1 MRHLLVILLFL
12 AGLPC
17 RTWAQELAFP
27 LKQDSVR
34 FAVIGD
40 SGAGNQKQY
49 ELAAL
54 MAQLR
59 TKFRFDFVI
68 MLGDNIY
75 GSNKASD
82 FEKKFERPYKAL
94 LDDGVSFYAA
104 LGNHDN
110 PNQRFY
116 KLFNMKE
123 QRYYSF
129 SKRNV
134 HFFVLDSNYMDPNQL
149 DWTEKELQ
157 TSTSTWKVCYFHH
170 PLYSSGERHG
180 SDNDLRLLLEP
191 LLVKYG
197 VNVVFAGHEHFYER
211 IKPQNGISYFISGA
225 ASKLRRHNIARTDLT
240 AVGFDQDLSFMLVEV
255 AGDELYFQTIART
268 GATIDSGVI
277 HRMQT
282 KPNKVTGA
290 LGNDGEPSSA
300 VPQGSVH
307 SFSLQ
312 AGHGAS

>member
-1 MRHLLVILLFL
+1 MRYLFVILFCLV
-12 AGLPC
+12 GLPF
-17 RTWAQELAFP
+17 RAWAQELAFP

-54 MAQLR
+54 MAQVR
-59 TKFRFDFVI
+59 KTFPFDFVI

-75 GSNKASD
+75 GSNKPSN
-82 FEKKFERPYKAL
+82 FEKKFERPYKTL
-94 LDDGVSFYAA
+94 LDDGVSFYAT

-110 PNQRFY
+110 PNERFY

-129 SKRNV
+129 SKGNV
-134 HFFVLDSNYMDPNQL
+134 RFFVLDSNYMDPKQL

-157 TSTSTWKVCYFHH
+157 SSTAAWKVCYFHH

-180 SDNDLRLLLEP
+180 SDNDLRLILEP
-191 LLVKYG
+191 LLIKYG
-197 VNVVFAGHEHFYER
+197 VKVVFAGHEHFYER

-240 AVGFDQDLSFMLVEV
+240 AAGFDQDLSFMLVEV
-255 AGDELYFQTIART
+255 TGDELYFQTIART
-268 GATIDSGVI
+268 GETVDSGAISGGKTKPAEVTGSLWDT
-277 HRMQT
+277 RMQT
-282 KPNKVTGA
+282 LRFRST
-290 LGNDGEPSSA
+290 LEDLRE
-300 VPQGSVH
+300 Q
-307 SFSLQ
+307 
-312 AGHGAS
+312 